1 MMQYCPGVSH
11 DIEFFTWRSFQNI
24 DTPILPMF
32 GFRAGFGQIGRRDRA
47 RGGSADR
54 VGRAPARDTGSGEP
68 GRGFGFSI
76 LSRRRTVLSGW
87 RRYLPAAACRRYPVR
102 KGEDKAAT
110 GRLPVS
116 AIDVTSFGM
125 LAIQRFR
132 SSAGRLRQPDSLIG
146 CADCRSLPVEV
157 FRRRPWGLRRDCR
170 SRIRFFCEALRSPAV
185 SDRARYLFLK
195 RTTAQP
201 ERVRVRNR
209 SKPSCC
215 ARSVTASTS
224 ASRIPLRN
232 SMPPEGSAAA

>member
-1 MMQYCPGVSH
+1 MSNFLLADLLGKLRHS
-11 DIEFFTWRSFQNI
+11 FFRHRSFGQDSGESVAVTRLRVFYPFEAADRSVGGGAAI
-24 DTPILPMF
+24 CRRQPVVDIRF
-32 GFRAGFGQIGRRDRA
+32 GRA
-47 RGGSADR
+47 RTER
-54 VGRAPARDTGSGEP
+54 
-68 GRGFGFSI
+68 
-76 LSRRRTVLSGW
+76 L
-87 RRYLPAAACRRYPVR
+87 
-102 KGEDKAAT
+102 T

-116 AIDVTSFGM
+116 AIDVASFGM

-132 SSAGRLRQPDSLIG
+132 SSAGRLRQPDPLIG

-185 SDRARYLFLK
+185 SDRAHYFFLK

-209 SKPSCC
+209 SKPNCC

-224 ASRIPLRN
+224 VSRIPLKN
-232 SMPPEGSAAA
+232 SIPPECSAAA

>member
-1 MMQYCPGVSH
+1 MISNFLLGDP
-11 DIEFFTWRSFQNI
+11 FK
-24 DTPILPMF
+24 ILIHRF
-32 GFRAGFGQIGRRDRA
+32 YRCLGFGQ
-47 RGGSADR
+47 
-54 VGRAPARDTGSGEP
+54 VSGESAAVIAPEAGPLTASGVLRLGIPAPVSQP

-87 RRYLPAAACRRYPVR
+87 RRYQPAAACRRYPVR

-116 AIDVTSFGM
+116 AIDVASFGM

-132 SSAGRLRQPDSLIG
+132 SSAGRVRQPDPLIE

-157 FRRRPWGLRRDCR
+157 FRRRPWGLRKDCR

>member
-1 MMQYCPGVSH
+1 MSNFLLADLLGKLRHS
-11 DIEFFTWRSFQNI
+11 FFRHRSFGQDSGESVAVI
-24 DTPILPMF
+24 APETSTPP
-32 GFRAGFGQIGRRDRA
+32 RN
-47 RGGSADR
+47 
-54 VGRAPARDTGSGEP
+54 TGSGEP

-76 LSRRRTVLSGW
+76 LSRRRTVLSGGG
-87 RRYLPAAACRRYPVR
+87 AAICRRQPVVDIR
-102 KGEDKAAT
+102 FGRARTERLT

-116 AIDVTSFGM
+116 AIDVASFGM

-132 SSAGRLRQPDSLIG
+132 SSAGRLRQPDPLIG

-185 SDRARYLFLK
+185 SDRAHYFFLK

-209 SKPSCC
+209 SKPNCC

-224 ASRIPLRN
+224 VSRIPLKN
-232 SMPPEGSAAA
+232 SIPPECSAAA